1 MVTRLSAAIIFFF
14 QFFVMVRV
22 LSDVPAQSAG
32 DLVDG
37 LSKAEEEVFSFPK
50 LTRKEYDIAHWTHH
64 GPTMNDAM
72 ISLLFPNSKILFP
85 RQCEQILRCLFHL
98 AMGALSAQGCSYAH
112 YFGHASH
119 AAFEPGYR
127 WVCDLWRAYERFQ

>member
-50 LTRKEYDIAHWTHH
+50 LTRKEYDLAHWTHH
-64 GPTMNDAM
+64 GPIMNDAM
-72 ISLLFPNSKILFP
+72 ISLLIPYSRISFT
-85 RQCEQILRCLFHL
+85 RQ
-98 AMGALSAQGCSYAH
+98 
-112 YFGHASH
+112 
-119 AAFEPGYR
+119 
-127 WVCDLWRAYERFQ
+127 